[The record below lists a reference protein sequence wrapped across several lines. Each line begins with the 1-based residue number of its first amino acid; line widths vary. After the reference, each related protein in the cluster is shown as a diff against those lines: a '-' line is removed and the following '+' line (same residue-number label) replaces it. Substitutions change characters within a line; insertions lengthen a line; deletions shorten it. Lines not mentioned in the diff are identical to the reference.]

1 MVDDH
6 EYVVGDSQRR
16 LLLAQTHLET
26 PQGASE
32 EGGRFPGTPGTWH
45 QDPAEVAIP
54 LARFASISFART
66 LVIPG
71 THPSPRRQAR
81 RVPKTAHIRAHLS
94 QDVPGCNEID
104 SRNTVELRNL

>member
-6 EYVVGDSQRR
+6 EYFVGDSQRR

-26 PQGASE
+26 PKGASE
-32 EGGRFPGTPGTWH
+32 EGGRFPGTPGTLH

-54 LARFASISFART
+54 LARFASISFAST

-71 THPSPRRQAR
+71 TDPSPRRQAR
-81 RVPKTAHIRAHLS
+81 RVPKTAHIRANLS
-94 QDVPGCNEID
+94 QDVPRRNDIEIGRA
-104 SRNTVELRNL
+104 SCRERV